1 MIYIILPIFI
11 MLLLDLFITVY
22 ISSNFTWN
30 INQAQGFLQDWEFD
44 FSYVLDNFW
53 LAIGIIIAIA
63 IVVIALGITLF
74 SSGLKEISIKMS
86 ASIIL
91 YISVWIFVSVYSF
104 YYIINIEIF
113 GILIYI
119 VLTFMY
125 TLGVINQ
132 ITK

>member
-1 MIYIILPIFI
+1 
-11 MLLLDLFITVY
+11 MLLVDLFIIVY
-22 ISSNFTWN
+22 SATNFTWN
-30 INQAQGFLQDWEFD
+30 TNQAQRVLQDWEFD

-86 ASIIL
+86 SSIIL
-91 YISVWIFVSVYSF
+91 YISVWLFVSVYSF
-104 YYIINIEIF
+104 FYIINIEIF

-125 TLGVINQ
+125 TIGVINQ
-132 ITK
+132 ITKG

>member
-74 SSGLKEISIKMS
+74 SSGIKEISIKMS